1 MPSIDWPTLF
11 EFSVS
16 PFELMLRGTLI
27 YLFLFII
34 FRFVMRRDAGSFA
47 TADILILVIIADA
60 SQNGMAGEYKSVSD
74 AFVLIATLIG
84 WNILLDWLAFR
95 FPLMRRIIQPP
106 ERLLVRDG
114 QIIQRNLRHEFMS
127 SDELMSALH
136 EQGIGDLHEVKA
148 AYIEGDGQ
156 VSVIKHKR

>member
-11 EFSVS
+11 QFSVS
-16 PFELMLRGTLI
+16 PFELMLRGSLI

-74 AFVLIATLIG
+74 GFVLIATLIG
-84 WNILLDWLAFR
+84 WNILLDWLAYR
-95 FPLMRRIIQPP
+95 FPVMRRIIQSP

-114 QIIQRNLRHEFMS
+114 QLVQSNMRHEFIS
-127 SDELMSALH
+127 VDELMSTLR
-136 EQGIGDLHEVKA
+136 EQGIANLHEVKA
-148 AYIEGDGQ
+148 AYIERSGQ
-156 VSVIKHKR
+156 VSVIKQRR